1 MMTDF
6 AQIDPNE
13 WDAGSYHTISTPQ
26 VAWGEKVLDR
36 LTLRGDETVMDA
48 GCGTGRLTADLLE
61 RLPQGRVIAVD
72 LSLNMLEAARDYLA
86 PFGDRV
92 TFLQADL
99 QDIDLNVIHDE
110 PVDLVLSTAA
120 FHWVLDHER
129 LFAGLFDVLKPGGWL
144 VAQCGGGPNLDHLL
158 HRAADLTTRPRFAPY
173 FENWVGPWEFADDS
187 TTAKRLKK
195 AGFVEIETSLES
207 APTKMHDA
215 AAYREFL
222 TNVILRSHLNR
233 IPDPNLRLAFVDHL
247 TELAE
252 ADNPPF
258 LLDYWRLNMKAQ
270 RPPVAPTE

>member
-1 MMTDF
+1 MAHGGRTMTDF
-6 AQIDPNE
+6 EQIDPNE
-13 WDAGSYHTISTPQ
+13 WDAASYHHISTPQ
-26 VAWGEKVLDR
+26 LTWGQKMLDT

-48 GCGTGRLTADLLE
+48 GCGTGRLTAELLE

-72 LSLNMLEAARDYLA
+72 LSQNMLDAAADYLA

-99 QDIDLNVIHDE
+99 QEIGLDVVPE

-129 LFAGLFDVLKPGGWL
+129 LFAGLFETLKPGGWL
-144 VAQCGGGPNLDHLL
+144 VAQCGGGPNLAHLFQ
-158 HRAADLTTRPRFAPY
+158 RAADLTTRPRFAPY
-173 FENWVGPWEFADDS
+173 FENWNGPWEFADAA
-187 TTAKRLKK
+187 TTAERLRS
-195 AGFVEIETSLES
+195 AGFIDVETSLES
-207 APTKMHDA
+207 APTKMPDA
-215 AAYREFL
+215 AAFREFL
-222 TNVILRSHLNR
+222 TNVIFRAHLAR
-233 IPDPNLRLAFVDHL
+233 IPDPNLRIAFVDHL

-270 RPPVAPTE
+270 RPA